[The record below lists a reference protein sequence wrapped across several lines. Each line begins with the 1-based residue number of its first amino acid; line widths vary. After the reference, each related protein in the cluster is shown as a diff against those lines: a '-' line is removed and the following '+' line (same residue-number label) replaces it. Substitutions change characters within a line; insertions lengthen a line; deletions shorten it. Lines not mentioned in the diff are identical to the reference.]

1 MYFSAL
7 GQLDGVREGNRERG
21 EGRRQKA
28 RKEGRK
34 ERKEEKMWL
43 EYQVPR
49 LVVERSSGVS
59 ISLSHIV
66 VPAVC

>member
-1 MYFSAL
+1 MHWDSWN
-7 GQLDGVREGNRERG
+7 GVRKETGSG

-43 EYQVPR
+43 RIP
-49 LVVERSSGVS
+49 GF
-59 ISLSHIV
+59 
-66 VPAVC
+66 